1 MMKSKTKNKLLDKKF
16 VEEEAKKIN
25 VDDTQK
31 LYRKRK
37 RLKKI
42 LNLKVFSKQKEKLKL
57 LLEILKAY
65 HKGQYRNMPWRSIS
79 AITFTLLY
87 IINPIDIIPDVLPVL
102 GYVDDIS
109 VFMGLFKLIEKD
121 IDNYETWKVAE
132 SDTQNE

>member
-1 MMKSKTKNKLLDKKF
+1 MKSKTKNKLLDKKF